1 MAAKKPIV
9 AIAYDFDG
17 TLAPGNMQERDYI
30 PGLGLD
36 PKAFWREVK
45 AYAEQHDM
53 DEILAYMELMLF
65 HAKAKRE
72 RITRDAFES
81 FGAKLELFP
90 GVETW
95 FDRINEHGKDRGVVV
110 EHYVISSGLREM
122 IRGTSIGD
130 RFDYIF
136 ASGFKY
142 DQHDVAEWP
151 ALAVN
156 YTNKAQYLFR
166 INKGISNSWDNQK
179 INKYMPENERRIPF
193 ENIVF
198 IGDGETDIPAMKMT
212 TYQGGT
218 ALAVYAKNAK
228 GARSK
233 AEDLLDEDRA
243 DAAVVAD
250 YSEGSAIE
258 KAVQAIIDG
267 AAARAAFERAVIRK
281 K

>member
-90 GVETW
+90 ASSTVLGANRVTMMTA
-95 FDRINEHGKDRGVVV
+95 DRSGSLSQLLESRLLPGLT
-110 EHYVISSGLREM
+110 SSK
-122 IRGTSIGD
+122 
-130 RFDYIF
+130 RFLLCWGR
-136 ASGFKY
+136 S
-142 DQHDVAEWP
+142 
-151 ALAVN
+151 
-156 YTNKAQYLFR
+156 
-166 INKGISNSWDNQK
+166 
-179 INKYMPENERRIPF
+179 RRAP
-193 ENIVF
+193 
-198 IGDGETDIPAMKMT
+198 
-212 TYQGGT
+212 
-218 ALAVYAKNAK
+218 
-228 GARSK
+228 
-233 AEDLLDEDRA
+233 
-243 DAAVVAD
+243 
-250 YSEGSAIE
+250 
-258 KAVQAIIDG
+258 
-267 AAARAAFERAVIRK
+267 
-281 K
+281 